1 MLGWRSAHCRAVS
14 RNRTESIVEAAV
26 QSSTP
31 ARIPS
36 PASPSGRKNGRIE
49 MFTRLSK
56 IAAVLSGVTASLMIT
71 TSANAQRTPVV
82 VYGHEEADVRT
93 ERVSYADLNLAA
105 SAGERKLVRRVSDA
119 VKRVCLYR
127 DGTIGLQSNGY
138 TICADGAWDSA
149 NPQIAQAVQR
159 AKDIALTGKSS
170 IAAAAISISVR

>member
-1 MLGWRSAHCRAVS
+1 
-14 RNRTESIVEAAV
+14 
-26 QSSTP
+26 
-31 ARIPS
+31 
-36 PASPSGRKNGRIE
+36 
-49 MFTRLSK
+49 
-56 IAAVLSGVTASLMIT
+56 
-71 TSANAQRTPVV
+71 V

-138 TICADGAWDSA
+138 TICADGAWDGA

-159 AKDIALTGKSS
+159 AKDIAMTGKSS
-170 IAAAAISISVR
+170 IAAAAITISVR